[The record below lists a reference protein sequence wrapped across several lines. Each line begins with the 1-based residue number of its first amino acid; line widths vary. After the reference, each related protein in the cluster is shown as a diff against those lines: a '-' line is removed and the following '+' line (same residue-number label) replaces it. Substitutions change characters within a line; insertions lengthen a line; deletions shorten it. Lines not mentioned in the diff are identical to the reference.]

1 LDRAY
6 PAVKIQL
13 ACLVLGA
20 PHVLH
25 HRAAESGPSKIR
37 QWLLESDL
45 LEVIVALPTNM
56 FFNTGSAT
64 YIWILDNTKRE
75 PRPVAARCVAL

>member
-1 LDRAY
+1 M
-6 PAVKIQL
+6 
-13 ACLVLGA
+13 
-20 PHVLH
+20 LH

-45 LEVIVALPTNM
+45 LEAIVALPTNM

-75 PRPVAARCVAL
+75 PRPGRYMRRALTSGRWRTAIS